1 MQRTRQH
8 SIKFRLWQTAGRL
21 AGLAVLL
28 LCLAAQSSR
37 AAAQSSGITW
47 SAPENLSNTP
57 QSSSS
62 PAIIADDYG
71 NVHVFWSEDVSGSA
85 HPLLAGSG
93 DSIYYTRW
101 DGTSWTPPVDIL
113 YAPNDPIADQ
123 MSVAIDKQGY
133 LHLVWTGLNNIY
145 YSKAR
150 VTEAGSARAWL
161 EPVVIATNSART
173 SLESSIVADAAG
185 NVHIIYATRGDDPGV
200 YHVESSDGDTW
211 SEPQK
216 LSEPFDPLETSFSR
230 VKIIA
235 DGAGRLHSVWQTSE
249 INGYGQAVY
258 YTRSIDG
265 GKSWASPRRMAYRQP
280 GDFDVGWPY
289 LMAVGASDLHLI
301 YTGGSDV
308 GALGRYE
315 QVSSDG
321 GETWSAPQHIITE
334 MIGINGYVV
343 PVVDGA
349 GQLHLIINMRPVAT
363 QVVGI
368 YYSSWLGDRW
378 SPVVPLVDDIP
389 AAESAH
395 YAAVAVDRGNEIH
408 VVWNQIRGG
417 EIWHVRGVIQNVAP
431 SKLEAVPT
439 TVPSPTPEATAALIS
454 TRLTQSAPANVNPE
468 LSTTAINSAS
478 NSPLIPAAIS
488 TLVVIVMMAVVWRAR
503 QRRRV

>member
-21 AGLAVLL
+21 AGLAGLL
-28 LCLAAQSSR
+28 LCLAAPPSG
-37 AAAQSSGITW
+37 AAAQSSVITW
-47 SAPENLSNTP
+47 SPPENLSNTP

-71 NVHVFWSEDVSGSA
+71 NVHVFWSEDMSGSV
-85 HPLLAGSG
+85 HPILAGSG
-93 DSIYYTRW
+93 DTIYYTRW
-101 DGTSWTPPVDIL
+101 DGQSWSKPVDIL
-113 YAPNDPIADQ
+113 FAPNDPIADQ

-133 LHLVWTGLNNIY
+133 LHLVWTGLTNFY

-150 VTEAGSARAWL
+150 AAEAGSARAWQ

-173 SLESSIVADAAG
+173 LLESSVAVDANGAA
-185 NVHIIYATRGDDPGV
+185 HILYATRGDDPGI
-200 YHVESSDGDTW
+200 YHVESGDGVTW

-216 LSEPFDPLETSFSR
+216 LSEPFDSLETSFSR

-249 INGYGQAVY
+249 VNGYGQAVY
-258 YTRSIDG
+258 YARSIDG
-265 GKSWASPRRMAYRQP
+265 GKTWTSPRRMAYRQT
-280 GDFDVGWPY
+280 GDFDVSWPY
-289 LMAVGASDLHLI
+289 IMAVGASDLHLI

-321 GETWSAPQHIITE
+321 GETWSAPQHIIPE
-334 MIGINGYVV
+334 MIGINGYVI

-378 SPVVPLVDDIP
+378 SPVVPLVNDIP

-395 YAAVAVDRGNEIH
+395 YAAVAVARGNEID

-417 EIWHVRGVIQNVAP
+417 EIWHVRGVIRNVAP
-431 SKLEAVPT
+431 SKLEAVPAIAL
-439 TVPSPTPEATAALIS
+439 SPTPVVSDTMIS
-454 TRLTQSAPANVNPE
+454 TRITQSVSVNVNPR
-468 LSTTAINSAS
+468 LTTTSISSAA
-478 NSPLIPAAIS
+478 NSPLIPAVIASLAII
-488 TLVVIVMMAVVWRAR
+488 VIMAVVWRAR
-503 QRRRV
+503 LRRRA